1 MMGHLNKKRIAIEPQ
16 LKKKNYKNNRK
27 NEEKEKILKRKK
39 NVKNKYVN
47 KNKRDHP
54 IEILGTV

>member
-1 MMGHLNKKRIAIEPQ
+1 MGHLIKKMIAIEPQ
-16 LKKKNYKNNRK
+16 LKRENTKT
-27 NEEKEKILKRKK
+27 KEKVKKKDKKTKEKK

-54 IEILGTV
+54 IEISGTV